1 MAGEI
6 QSVTDRLRIFE
17 IRNEP
22 VVLDTDLA
30 KIYGIETGQFNRAIK
45 RNASRFPKDF
55 AFQLTQEEWD
65 ALRCQI
71 GTLKP
76 AGRGR
81 HRKYRPRVFTEH
93 GAIMA
98 ATVLNS
104 PRAVAMSIYVVRV
117 FIKMRK
123 ELLAN
128 STLEKRLATIE
139 KTLIGHDAALRDLYQ
154 KIRPLLL
161 PPPEKPKRQ
170 IGFH

>member
-45 RNASRFPKDF
+45 RNAARFPKDF

-76 AGRGR
+76 GRSWSA
-81 HRKYRPRVFTEH
+81 PQVP
-93 GAIMA
+93 A
-98 ATVLNS
+98 A
-104 PRAVAMSIYVVRV
+104 
-117 FIKMRK
+117 
-123 ELLAN
+123 
-128 STLEKRLATIE
+128 
-139 KTLIGHDAALRDLYQ
+139 
-154 KIRPLLL
+154 
-161 PPPEKPKRQ
+161 
-170 IGFH
+170 GFHRARRHHGSDGPEFATRSRDEHLRRAGIHKDAEGTAGQ